1 MNRRLTH
8 LRRYALAGTTPNSQS
23 SSQGSSQPNKPL
35 KRGCWMLLLGALL
48 SPALHAAVAQ
58 RVISLSPSTT
68 ELAYAAGMGE
78 QMIAASSYS
87 DYPEAAQ
94 QLERVADHRGINVE
108 RILLLK
114 PDLVLAWK
122 GGNPTRPLQQLE
134 QLGIPVFYADPRH
147 LTDLADELE
156 QLAVYSAHPDEAR
169 TKAHSL
175 RTQFSTLQHT
185 HQRTTPLPVFIQYGT
200 QSMFTPGGDTL
211 QSQLVS
217 LCGGK
222 NIFADSGLSWPK
234 ISREQVL
241 LRQPKAILV
250 SGNAQTVAEVRRY
263 WKGLLD
269 IPVIAVEESLLSR
282 SGPRMLQGAQHICTA
297 LAKLSPA
304 S

>member
-1 MNRRLTH
+1 MKKTLTSRLYRV
-8 LRRYALAGTTPNSQS
+8 LSRSLAL
-23 SSQGSSQPNKPL
+23 
-35 KRGCWMLLLGALL
+35 CLLLVSCNLL
-48 SPALHAAVAQ
+48 AAAQ

-68 ELAYAAGMGE
+68 ELAYAAGMDE
-78 QMIAASSYS
+78 QMVAASSYS
-87 DYPEAAQ
+87 DYPAAAQ

-134 QLGIPVFYADPRH
+134 QLGIPVFYADPRR
-147 LTDLADELE
+147 LDDLASELD
-156 QLAVYSAHPDEAR
+156 QLAAYSAHPDEAR
-169 TKAHSL
+169 ANAQAL
-175 RTQFSTLQHT
+175 RQQFSTLQRT
-185 HQRTTPLPVFIQYGT
+185 YQRQKPIPVFIQYGT
-200 QSMFTPGGDTL
+200 QAMFTPGVDTL
-211 QSQLVS
+211 QSQIVS

-241 LRQPKAILV
+241 LRKPHAIIV
-250 SGNAQTVAEVRRY
+250 PGNAETVAEVRRY
-263 WKGLLD
+263 WQGMLD
-269 IPVIAVEESLLSR
+269 VPVIAVEESLLSR